1 MGCILNLEVCM
12 CMQKENVKKNDVSI
26 CFYMSIYCV
35 LNIVIDF
42 LQKLKYFCKTVS
54 GGLNKTFEETV
65 YNIEIICIL

>member
-1 MGCILNLEVCM
+1 MFV
-12 CMQKENVKKNDVSI
+12 KNDVNI
-26 CFYMSIYCV
+26 CLYMSIYCV